1 MNDAPEKLYY
11 SISEVSDA
19 TGVKAH
25 VLRYWESQFPML
37 RPRKSRG
44 GMRMYRA
51 KDAAIIQ
58 RIKYLLYDR
67 GFTIAG
73 ARRKLFEDRRSGI
86 SYDAFE
92 PEAREA
98 SYSIR
103 EEMRAARQGENL
115 EPPADAPAAAS
126 GGSSGLNAAA
136 APGAPSAPG
145 ASAPPGPL
153 AAPGASIS
161 PGIGSRQLEFG
172 SAPDVPEATAK
183 GTLAAGPEA
192 MLQEIRTELEV
203 LQAMLMAPPRLKI
216 RT

>member
-11 SISEVSDA
+11 SISEVSEA

-51 KDAAIIQ
+51 KDAALIQ

-73 ARRKLFEDRRSGI
+73 ARRKLFEDRRSGV
-86 SYDAFE
+86 SYDSFE
-92 PEAREA
+92 PEARVEPYA
-98 SYSIR
+98 VR
-103 EEMRAARQGENL
+103 EEEPAEGPAAVRIAEGAQPPAAEAAAARQL
-115 EPPADAPAAAS
+115 ELTNGRPA
-126 GGSSGLNAAA
+126 
-136 APGAPSAPG
+136 
-145 ASAPPGPL
+145 
-153 AAPGASIS
+153 
-161 PGIGSRQLEFG
+161 
-172 SAPDVPEATAK
+172 VATA
-183 GTLAAGPEA
+183 GAGP
-192 MLQEIRTELEV
+192 LQEIRAEIEALR
-203 LQAMLMAPPRLKI
+203 AMLLETPRLKI

>member
-92 PEAREA
+92 PEVREEA
-98 SYSIR
+98 SLAIPGGDGPG
-103 EEMRAARQGENL
+103 AAG
-115 EPPADAPAAAS
+115 PAAT
-126 GGSSGLNAAA
+126 AA
-136 APGAPSAPG
+136 APQDSN
-145 ASAPPGPL
+145 L
-153 AAPGASIS
+153 N
-161 PGIGSRQLEFG
+161 
-172 SAPDVPEATAK
+172 
-183 GTLAAGPEA
+183 AG
-192 MLQEIRTELEV
+192 
-203 LQAMLMAPPRLKI
+203 
-216 RT
+216 

>member
-92 PEAREA
+92 PDSREA
-98 SYSIR
+98 SFSIR
-103 EEMRAARQGENL
+103 EETREAQRREEQQPEEDTAPTPQAGAVSMASDAGELAATPVAGEAAPEL
-115 EPPADAPAAAS
+115 HAGPAGS
-126 GGSSGLNAAA
+126 GG
-136 APGAPSAPG
+136 
-145 ASAPPGPL
+145 ASPQ
-153 AAPGASIS
+153 
-161 PGIGSRQLEFG
+161 QLEFG
-172 SAPDVPEATAK
+172 SPSHESASAGSP
-183 GTLAAGPEA
+183 GTTQVNT
-192 MLQEIRTELEV
+192 LQEIRAEIEL

>member
-86 SYDAFE
+86 SYEAFE
-92 PEAREA
+92 LEAREA
-98 SYSIR
+98 SFSIR
-103 EEMRAARQGENL
+103 EESGAGEDAEAGAA
-115 EPPADAPAAAS
+115 EPATSASSAAPAA
-126 GGSSGLNAAA
+126 G
-136 APGAPSAPG
+136 
-145 ASAPPGPL
+145 
-153 AAPGASIS
+153 
-161 PGIGSRQLEFG
+161 PGIASRQLEFG
-172 SAPDVPEATAK
+172 SAAPPAAAAQPDAPADAPAMGPGAT
-183 GTLAAGPEA
+183 
-192 MLQEIRTELEV
+192 LQEIRAEIEL

>member
-19 TGVKAH
+19 TAVKAH

-51 KDAAIIQ
+51 KDAALIQ

-73 ARRKLFEDRRSGI
+73 ARRKLFEDRRSGV

-92 PEAREA
+92 PETRGEAYAARE
-98 SYSIR
+98 
-103 EEMRAARQGENL
+103 
-115 EPPADAPAAAS
+115 DAPAD
-126 GGSSGLNAAA
+126 G
-136 APGAPSAPG
+136 PGADPLQPESTRVSEEAW
-145 ASAPPGPL
+145 AQQPP
-153 AAPGASIS
+153 AAEAVTAH
-161 PGIGSRQLEFG
+161 QLELTTG
-172 SAPDVPEATAK
+172 RPTATATE
-183 GTLAAGPEA
+183 GGP
-192 MLQEIRTELEV
+192 LQEIRAEIEA
-203 LQAMLMAPPRLKI
+203 LQAMMLEPPRLKI